1 MANIFCTECG
11 AKHPYAGIKP
21 KFCSSCGESFQSTSV
36 GVRSTLANTK
46 RLNEEDDEELN
57 VDEVPVLKKLSLSI
71 DRQEKITLGSLAPLN
86 PVELE
91 YSGEVSNYEKKTKE
105 EILARSVQDCLPV
118 TKSKSI
124 NE

>member
-21 KFCSSCGESFQSTSV
+21 KFCASCGTNFQSESV
-36 GVRSTLANTK
+36 KVRPTLMKAG
-46 RLNEEDDEELN
+46 RREENEEEED
-57 VDEVPVLKKLSLSI
+57 VDEVPVLNKLSVKVESEA
-71 DRQEKITLGSLAPLN
+71 RVTLGSLAPLN

-91 YSGEVSNYEKKTKE
+91 YSGEVSNYEKRTRE

-118 TKSKSI
+118 NKSKSI
-124 NE
+124 DE